1 MLNIGASPPSGWYES
16 CIELTLPLEA
26 SVVVDR
32 PQRRLVGP
40 DADLLA
46 LEVRARSAA
55 TPAACIAGVAVRSPG
70 TVIASPATIRIHITA
85 NSTQPWRTLPTIL
98 PNV

>member
-1 MLNIGASPPSGWYES
+1 MVATAHSDDSSGA
-16 CIELTLPLEA
+16 
-26 SVVVDR
+26 
-32 PQRRLVGP
+32 

-46 LEVRARSAA
+46 LEVRRRSAEM
-55 TPAACIAGVAVRSPG
+55 PAACIAGVAVRSPG
-70 TVIASPATIRIHITA
+70 TVSASPATIRIHIAA